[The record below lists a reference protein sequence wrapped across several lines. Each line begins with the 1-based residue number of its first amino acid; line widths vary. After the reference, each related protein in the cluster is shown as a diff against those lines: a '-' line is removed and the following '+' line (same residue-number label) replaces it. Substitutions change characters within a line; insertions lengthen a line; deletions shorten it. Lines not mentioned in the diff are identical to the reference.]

1 MIGFSRGCLAQ
12 ILNARGRRNFR
23 HAADKFIR
31 QYSRARA
38 SRHCQQRT
46 RKTPFK
52 IFIEK

>member
-31 QYSRARA
+31 QYSRAHVTA
-38 SRHCQQRT
+38 LSAENAQDAVQNLH
-46 RKTPFK
+46 
-52 IFIEK
+52 